1 MALNVGDLYATIRC
15 DTSQF
20 NAALNNAKQTMT
32 STVTDMNKI
41 TPSVSFPGGGSGGAP
56 PMVHPLVKPLTDSM
70 SADDMKEALTLVK
83 DLSKGIADLARRF
96 LQGGLQA
103 AGMSNGL
110 ASLTSGLAVKLGIW
124 GIAAAAVTGLVVGL
138 YKFGKAALTAAASYE
153 YAMAKI
159 QGKDVSKTLVGQWQ
173 AFREKVNLVMVGIG
187 QVIMPIFKP
196 IVAFMNRAADRW
208 LQFFAVVRAG
218 MMQLRPA
225 LNEIKAAFAPIGKE
239 LGKFGTSAFKTALGF
254 IASAFKGLS
263 AVLKKIV
270 PLVRVMTYAMTEGFF
285 ALKVVLEDIW
295 GIFAKIFNVG
305 GWRLMDI
312 LVLLA
317 QRMIEKGMLQGAEAA
332 ARAKDAAEEAAQ
344 AALDHAQA
352 VLNVAN
358 ANREARVEA
367 EKARMAQIGWMGVAE
382 LYQRAQAAG
391 QRAYARPGGLAP
403 MSAQNAPNARE
414 LHSISSELKRQTK
427 QSEDLLI
434 LVRDRLGVYA

>member
-41 TPSVSFPGGGSGGAP
+41 TPSVSFPGGSSGGAP

-225 LNEIKAAFAPIGKE
+225 LNEIKQAFAPIGKE
-239 LGKFGTSAFKTALGF
+239 LGKFGTGAFRTALGF

-263 AVLKKIV
+263 FTLSKIV
-270 PLVRVMTYAMTEGFF
+270 PLFRIMTRVMMSGFI
-285 ALKVVLEDIW
+285 AVQWVMQSILDTIQ
-295 GIFAKIFNVG
+295 KITGSG
-305 GWRLMDI
+305 GMSLMEM
-312 LVLLA
+312 LNRLA
-317 QRMIEKGMLQGAEAA
+317 QLSIQKGWIVSAEAA
-332 ARAKDAAEEAAQ
+332 ARAKDAAKEAAQ
-344 AALDHAQA
+344 AALDHAQS
-352 VLNVAN
+352 VLNIAE

>member
-20 NAALNNAKQTMT
+20 NAALNNAKQNMST
-32 STVTDMNKI
+32 TVTQMNKI
-41 TPSVSFPGGGSGGAP
+41 TPSMSLPGGGAGAP

-70 SADDMKEALTLVK
+70 SADDMKEALTRIK
-83 DLSKGIADLARRF
+83 DLSKGIADLTRRF

-110 ASLTSGLAVKLGIW
+110 ASLTSGLAVKLGVW

-138 YKFGKAALTAAASYE
+138 YKLGKASLTAAASYE

-159 QGKDVSKTLVGQWQ
+159 QGKDVSKTLVGMWQ
-173 AFREKVNLVMVGIG
+173 AFREKVNLVMVSIG
-187 QVIMPIFKP
+187 QVIMPVFKP
-196 IVAFMNRAADRW
+196 VVAFMNRAVDRW
-208 LQFFAVVRAG
+208 LQFFAVMRAG

-225 LNEIKAAFAPIGKE
+225 LNEIKQAFAPIGKE
-239 LGKFGTSAFKTALGF
+239 LGKFGSGAFRTALGF

-263 AVLKKIV
+263 FTIKKLV
-270 PLVRVMTYAMTEGFF
+270 PLIRLIAGGVLVMTFAIKSMFSVLYRMMDKLTGGMGFF
-285 ALKVVLEDIW
+285 WGMITDLTNVMATTGALKFVNDLE
-295 GIFAKIFNVG
+295 K
-305 GWRLMDI
+305 
-312 LVLLA
+312 
-317 QRMIEKGMLQGAEAA
+317 
-332 ARAKDAAEEAAQ
+332 ARDAAQEAAQ
-344 AALDHAQA
+344 AALDHAQS
-352 VLNVAN
+352 VLNIAE

-391 QRAYARPGGLAP
+391 QRAYARPGQLAP
-403 MSAQNAPNARE
+403 MSAQNAPNSRE
-414 LHSISSELKRQTK
+414 LHTISSELKRQTK